1 MAQGI
6 RQGFAR
12 YWLPVLLYVT
22 LIFTLSS
29 IPRLAPPFHFP
40 NSDKLVHT
48 MEYAILG
55 LLLTR
60 ALRTVPPLHPVMTGG
75 LVALLMGSTIGAL
88 DEIYQKGTPGR
99 ESSPLDWLA
108 DTFGLTLSF
117 LLYLWYQRRHAV
129 ALERRG
135 GH

>member
-6 RQGFAR
+6 RQELVR
-12 YWLPVLLYVT
+12 YWLPVLLYVI

-40 NSDKLVHT
+40 NSDKMVHL

-60 ALRTVPPLHPVMTGG
+60 ALRTIPPLNPVMTAG
-75 LVALLMGSTIGAL
+75 LLALATGSTIGAL
-88 DEIYQKGTPGR
+88 DEIYQRGTPGR
-99 ESSPLDWLA
+99 ESSPFDWMA
-108 DTFGLTLSF
+108 DTLGLTLTF
-117 LLYLWYQRRHAV
+117 LLYVWYQRRHAA
-129 ALERRG
+129 ALARRG
-135 GH
+135 GN